1 MNKPVYT
8 PVIRYRQEEK
18 KVLTSFDF
26 GDKIYPYI
34 EIFKKLERVHT
45 SKKKS
50 EPTFH
55 EVHLPILRD
64 IKSNKVFVDLPV
76 HLKTSTKMKK
86 EVVEFLTQVIGN
98 RLERTSHLIGL
109 KSLNNKIIPIISTYS
124 QRTGEPNSI
133 IAQENDL
140 RSVFN
145 SLGFRTSSSTFDND
159 MKQIIKVAK
168 ADDYLFVDLEEYCLA
183 SGDDRYAID
192 FMLDFVKSFKSCP
205 VIILNSPIHH
215 TTTNSGLE
223 HGMRIEKADNSL
235 QYSYKSYGAKGFG
248 DYAGLKK
255 DVLEGGG
262 RISPGFIFY
271 DAVENSYYGYKGL
284 KRKQGELEDFL
295 DIIIPKVLKSD
306 AVNRMLI
313 SAERYLDNVNP
324 GWKLI
329 NEMLT
334 GIENPKSQSKFK
346 RISMLHYLYCI
357 NKKIQAAII

>member
-1 MNKPVYT
+1 MSKPVYT

-98 RLERTSHLIGL
+98 RQARTAHLIGL
-109 KSLNNKIIPIISTYS
+109 KSLNNKIIPVISTYS

-133 IAQENDL
+133 IGQENDL
-140 RSVFN
+140 RPVFN

-159 MKQIIKVAK
+159 MKQIIKVAT

-183 SGDDRYAID
+183 SDDDIYAID
-192 FMLDFVKSFKSCP
+192 FMLHFIKSFTLCP
-205 VIILNSPIHH
+205 VIILNSSIHH
-215 TTTNSGLE
+215 STTNAGLD
-223 HGMRIEKADNSL
+223 HGKRIDKADNSL
-235 QYSYKSYGAKGFG
+235 QYSFKSYGAKGFG

-271 DAVENSYYGYKGL
+271 DAVENSYYGYKGN
-284 KRKQGELEDFL
+284 KKGELEDFL
-295 DIIIPKVLKSD
+295 DIIIPAVLKSD
-306 AVNRMLI
+306 GANRMLK
-313 SAERYLDNVNP
+313 STERYLDSLNP

-329 NEMLT
+329 NEMST
-334 GIENPKSQSKFK
+334 GIENPRSQSKFK

-357 NKKIQAAII
+357 KKKVQMGIV